1 MSVNTLTLSC
11 GGALLWL
18 WAASAMGLPDDGM
31 QPLATVRRVAE
42 SALRRELDPALT
54 GVTLSAMEL
63 DARLR
68 VPACPTTLDTSTTLP
83 RGNQTRVIVRVS
95 CKAPANWNINVPVD
109 IRRETS
115 VLVLR
120 RAMAR
125 GESIGAA
132 DVNVQ
137 NRTLAGL
144 ASPYFSKVSELEGR
158 VTRRPLPEGTAITAE
173 AMNAALLIHRGQS
186 VTLTSGVGGIEV
198 QAPGL
203 AMADAAAN
211 QRVRVQ
217 NLNSLKIVE
226 GVADTEGV
234 VRVGR

>member
-1 MSVNTLTLSC
+1 M
-11 GGALLWL
+11 GAAG
-18 WAASAMGLPDDGM
+18 AAAPPADGI
-31 QPLATVRRVAE
+31 QPLAAVRRAAE
-42 SALRRELDPALT
+42 SAVRRELDPALA
-54 GVTLSAMEL
+54 GVTLNAAEL

-68 VPACPTTLDTSTTLP
+68 FAACPTSLDTMAIPP
-83 RGNQTRVIVRVS
+83 RGSQARVLVRVS
-95 CKAPANWNINVPVD
+95 CKAPANWNINVPVE

-125 GESIGAA
+125 GETIGAG

-137 NRTLAGL
+137 TRTLAGL
-144 ASPYFSKVSELEGR
+144 ASPYLSKIADLEGR
-158 VTRRPLPEGTAITAE
+158 VTRRPLAEGTAVTAE

-186 VTLTSGVGGIEV
+186 VTLTWAMGGIEV
-198 QAPGL
+198 RAPGV
-203 AMADAAAN
+203 AMADASAN

-226 GVADTEGV
+226 GLADTDGV
-234 VRVGR
+234 VRVSR

>member
-1 MSVNTLTLSC
+1 MMLLL
-11 GGALLWL
+11 GPDGA
-18 WAASAMGLPDDGM
+18 AALPGDGT
-31 QPLATVRRVAE
+31 QPLAAVQRAAE

-54 GVTLSAMEL
+54 GVTLNAAEL

-68 VPACPTTLDTSTTLP
+68 VPACPTPLDTSTTLP
-83 RGNQTRVIVRVS
+83 RGSQARVLVRVS

-109 IRRETS
+109 IHREAR

-125 GESIGAA
+125 DESIGAA

-137 NRTLAGL
+137 TRTLAGL
-144 ASPYFSKVSELEGR
+144 ASPFVSSVPELEGR
-158 VTRRPLPEGTAITAE
+158 VTRRALPEGTAVTAE
-173 AMNAALLIHRGQS
+173 ALNAALLIHRGQS
-186 VTLTSGVGGIEV
+186 VTLTWAMGGIEV
-198 QAPGL
+198 RAPGT

-226 GVADTEGV
+226 GMADTDGV
-234 VRVGR
+234 VRVSR

>member
-1 MSVNTLTLSC
+1 M
-11 GGALLWL
+11 GAAG
-18 WAASAMGLPDDGM
+18 AAVLPEDGI
-31 QPLATVRRVAE
+31 QPLAAVRRAAE
-42 SALRRELDPALT
+42 SAVRRELDPALA
-54 GVTLSAMEL
+54 GVTLSAAEL
-63 DARLR
+63 DTRLR
-68 VPACPTTLDTSTTLP
+68 FAACPTSLDTMAMAP
-83 RGNQTRVIVRVS
+83 RGNQARVLVRVS
-95 CKAPANWNINVPVD
+95 CRAPANWNINVPVE

-125 GESIGAA
+125 GETIGAG

-137 NRTLAGL
+137 TRVLSGL
-144 ASPYFSKVSELEGR
+144 ASPYLSKVAELDGR

-186 VTLTSGVGGIEV
+186 VTLTWAMGGIEV
-198 QAPGL
+198 RAPGV
-203 AMADAAAN
+203 AMADAGAN

-226 GVADTEGV
+226 GLADTDGV
-234 VRVGR
+234 VRVSR

>member
-1 MSVNTLTLSC
+1 MSVKSLTLSA
-11 GGALLWL
+11 GGALLWM
-18 WAASAMGLPDDGM
+18 WAANAAALPDDGI
-31 QPLATVRRVAE
+31 QPLAAVQRAAE

-54 GVTLSAMEL
+54 GVTLTAAAL

-68 VPACPTTLDTSTTLP
+68 VPACPTALETSTTLP
-83 RGNQTRVIVRVS
+83 RGSQTRVLVRVS
-95 CKAPANWNINVPVD
+95 CKTPANWNINVPVD

-120 RAMAR
+120 RAMTR
-125 GESIGAA
+125 GEHVGAA

-137 NRTLAGL
+137 SRTLAGL
-144 ASPYFSKVSELEGR
+144 ASPYVSKVSDLEGR
-158 VTRRPLPEGTAITAE
+158 VTRRPLPEGTAVTAE

-186 VTLTSGVGGIEV
+186 VTLTWAMGGIEV
-198 QAPGL
+198 RAPGL

-226 GVADTEGV
+226 GVADSEAV
-234 VRVGR
+234 VRVSR